1 MSKRKILG
9 ITGIRSEYEISHPVF
24 NALNQHKN
32 IDFELVAS
40 GAHLSSLHNYTIKD
54 IKKDKFKIMDE
65 IENLIS
71 GNSGT
76 SRVKGIG
83 ILIMGLTQTIQRTKP
98 DIIFVTGD
106 REEPLAAAIVGN
118 YLNIPVAH
126 LFGGDRC
133 GHSADDPIRHSISK
147 IAHIHFTA
155 CGDHSERLIKMGEEK
170 NRIFETGNPSLDNFL
185 SCPLLSYTELL
196 KRLEF
201 DNPASS
207 GPLLTVLQ
215 HPLSSEQA
223 LSYKHM
229 EKTMEAV
236 KDLGL
241 KTVVIYPNS
250 DPGSSDII
258 EALQKYTK
266 YPNIK
271 IVKNLCRDTYINLL
285 KNSSCLIGNSSSGLL
300 EAPFIKLPAINIGN
314 RQKGRRNSGNVTYI
328 DNNAREIK
336 NTIKNIA
343 FDTEARNNIISKIDQ
358 YYYGRGNSSDKIVQ
372 ILLKIKI
379 NKELLF
385 KINSY

>member
-76 SRVKGIG
+76 SRAKGIG

-170 NRIFETGNPSLDNFL
+170 NRIFETGSPSLDNFL
-185 SCPLLSYTELL
+185 SCPLLPQTELL

-201 DNPASS
+201 NDLTP

-258 EALQKYTK
+258 EVFQKYTK
-266 YPNIK
+266 YSNIK
-271 IVKNLCRDTYINLL
+271 IVKNLRRDVYINLL

-300 EAPFIKLPAINIGN
+300 EAPFIKLPAINIGG
-314 RQKGRRNSGNVTYI
+314 RQSGRKNAGNVIFIKNDTE
-328 DNNAREIK
+328 EIK
-336 NTIKNIA
+336 HTINKIA
-343 FDTEARNNIISKIDQ
+343 LDTKIRSDIISRTNQ
-358 YYYGRGNSSDKIVQ
+358 HYYGSGDSSNKIVR
-372 ILLKIKI
+372 ILSKIKI
-379 NKELLF
+379 NKKLLF
-385 KINSY
+385 KANSY